1 MPHPDDQRDE
11 ARKRLDEGLT
21 AFDKKRARPKSS
33 LGDNAGS
40 MGEGYRLLA
49 GLIGGV
55 LGGLG
60 LGWTFDYFLHTSP
73 FGLVGGLLIGIV
85 LSTFTAV
92 RTAGRMSAAA
102 KAKSGPV
109 SAVPDDDD
117 DD

>member
-11 ARKRLDEGLT
+11 AIKRLDEGLN
-21 AFDKKRARPKSS
+21 AFDKKRARPNS
-33 LGDNAGS
+33 LAGGDAGS

-60 LGWTFDYFLHTSP
+60 LGWTFDYFVHTSP
-73 FGLVGGLLIGIV
+73 FGLVVGLLIGIV
-85 LSTFTAV
+85 LSTYAAV

-109 SAVPDDDD
+109 PAVPDDDD
-117 DD
+117 D